1 MKLLRNVL
9 RKRIDSKKVCVLDV
23 PMRWNST
30 YIMLETALGLKQ
42 AFDRLA
48 EEEESK
54 YIGSFDEDEDEDDDS
69 ENLVLVTIRKGTK
82 RIGPPVE
89 ADWNNS
95 CEFVKVLK
103 VFYDTTVVVSAT
115 NRPTAHKS
123 FFEIATI
130 RSEIED
136 MHSNDPNE
144 MQGAS
149 KTVSD
154 MAVQMKSKYIKYF
167 NVLDDMNQLL
177 LVALVLDLRFKLK
190 YFSRIL
196 KKMLNE
202 NSRTV
207 KKKTDELN
215 ELIVTITDTY
225 ASTSGTSS
233 FYRVLCV

>member
-1 MKLLRNVL
+1 
-9 RKRIDSKKVCVLDV
+9 
-23 PMRWNST
+23 
-30 YIMLETALGLKQ
+30 
-42 AFDRLA
+42 
-48 EEEESK
+48 
-54 YIGSFDEDEDEDDDS
+54 
-69 ENLVLVTIRKGTK
+69 
-82 RIGPPVE
+82 
-89 ADWNNS
+89 
-95 CEFVKVLK
+95 
-103 VFYDTTVVVSAT
+103 
-115 NRPTAHKS
+115 
-123 FFEIATI
+123 
-130 RSEIED
+130 

-225 ASTSGTSS
+225 ASTSGIKKIWKKGDDA
-233 FYRVLCV
+233 